1 VHHIHD
7 ARRRGCIDKSEGRT
21 TTSTAMV
28 DTRHLPH
35 ENSIRQGL
43 DAGDMPFALNGNRVG
58 RGRGRRD
65 IGILQSRRN
74 DACRGN
80 QGGGPDVVAPVAR
93 LAKKSRI
100 PTKHDFIDSNSTL
113 W

>member
-1 VHHIHD
+1 MQHIHD
-7 ARRRGCIDKSEGRT
+7 ARRRRCIDKSEGRT
-21 TTSTAMV
+21 AV
-28 DTRHLPH
+28 DRDGRTCQPPP
-35 ENSIRQGL
+35 ENGIRQDL
-43 DAGDMPFALNGNRVG
+43 DAGGMLFALNGNRVG

-65 IGILQSRRN
+65 IGILQNRRN

-80 QGGGPDVVAPVAR
+80 RDGGPDVVAPVAR
-93 LAKKSRI
+93 LAVKSRI